1 MQMVSAA
8 FSHLSDKLR
17 AGEVAAEVVQKL
29 SQLVSDLANR
39 NFNGASSIQTVSGH
53 SLPVPVLSSID
64 LYHLQRS
71 VCLCQGSSPV
81 LPCLVLSLPLSDLNM
96 IGP

>member
-39 NFNGASSIQTVSGH
+39 NFTGASSIQTVS
-53 SLPVPVLSSID
+53 
-64 LYHLQRS
+64 
-71 VCLCQGSSPV
+71 
-81 LPCLVLSLPLSDLNM
+81 SLPLPLLSPHPVHLYCL
-96 IGP
+96 PLLFSTPLLHLRLSV

>member
-53 SLPVPVLSSID
+53 SLPLPVLSSFD
-64 LYHLQRS
+64 LYHLQ
-71 VCLCQGSSPV
+71 
-81 LPCLVLSLPLSDLNM
+81 
-96 IGP
+96 

>member
-39 NFNGASSIQTVSGH
+39 NFTGASSIQTV
-53 SLPVPVLSSID
+53 
-64 LYHLQRS
+64 
-71 VCLCQGSSPV
+71 C
-81 LPCLVLSLPLSDLNM
+81 SLPLPLLSPSPVYLCLSCLPLLSTSTVSLSSFLLLYFTY
-96 IGP
+96 G